1 MQFCGGESIY
11 NLKAANEEL
20 SKLRHELQSELAKK
34 TEELDDSNINF
45 LNALSVREDFLSV
58 ASHELKTPLTSM
70 KIQTQMLKRSILKED
85 PSILNFDRLRKLV
98 ECDERQ
104 INRVTRLIDNML
116 DIVRIAS
123 GKLIVNPAS
132 VDLCSIVQ
140 EVAER
145 TADQISHAG
154 CQLFIESC
162 GAAEGYGDRFRLEQ
176 VVTNLVNNAIKY
188 GAGKSIQMSIKTEGD
203 KAVLQVQ
210 DQGIGIA
217 RFDHERIFRQFERAV
232 NSNEVSGLGLGL
244 YIVKQILD
252 AHHGTIRVE
261 SELGR
266 GANFIVELP
275 LQITKT

>member
-34 TEELDDSNINF
+34 TEELDDSNINL

-145 TADQISHAG
+145 TADQFSHAG